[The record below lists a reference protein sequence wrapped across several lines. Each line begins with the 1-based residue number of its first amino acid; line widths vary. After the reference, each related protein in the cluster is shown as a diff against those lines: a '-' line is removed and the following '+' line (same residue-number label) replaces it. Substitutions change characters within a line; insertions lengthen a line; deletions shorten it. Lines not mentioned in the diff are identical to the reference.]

1 MAPQYRLNRRPRE
14 HFTYE
19 QRLHLARE
27 WNRLVDALCATLSF
41 GRFAR
46 DMGVDERSWRREYYR
61 GGGSKP
67 VFNRKSKH
75 YEYGYYDPESAQ
87 ADANGKA
94 AQKGPRQK
102 LSKRIADEFR
112 DLVREPDRHRSP
124 YDARC
129 ILLERHPE
137 GRIPCLRT
145 FYYHIEAGDIGL
157 CEEDLVYGRR
167 HRRRRN
173 PAHPAR
179 TVLGRRKLDDRPAEA
194 VQPKEA
200 GHLEM
205 DTVVSCAGGKGG
217 LLVLFDRLSRKYYVR
232 KLGKVSQRCV
242 LLAIGRLIAEGT
254 LQTVRSVVTD
264 NGCEFLSQKKLD
276 KVFGA
281 CVYYTRAYAAYE
293 KGAVE
298 NCNRILRR
306 WFPKGTDFATVP
318 PKRIQ
323 QVADFINDC
332 HRASLGGKT
341 ANQKHEELT
350 CAA

>member
-27 WNRLVDALCATLSF
+27 WNRLVDALCATLTF
-41 GRFAR
+41 RNFAQ

-67 VFNRKSKH
+67 VFNQRTRH
-75 YEYGYYDPESAQ
+75 YEYGYYDPDSAQ

-102 LSKRIADEFR
+102 ISKRIADEFR
-112 DLVREPDRHRSP
+112 DLVRELDRHRSP

-129 ILLERHPE
+129 ILVERHPE
-137 GRIPCLRT
+137 ERIPCLRT
-145 FYYHIEAGDIGL
+145 FYYHLEAGDIGL

-167 HRRRRN
+167 HRRKRN
-173 PAHPAR
+173 PGHPAR

-217 LLVLFDRLSRKYYVR
+217 LLVLFDRLSRKYYVK

-264 NGCEFLSQKKLD
+264 NGCEFLSQRKLD

-306 WFPKGTDFATVP
+306 WFPKGTDFATLP

-341 ANQKHEELT
+341 ANQRHEELT

>member
-14 HFTYE
+14 HFIYE

-27 WNRLVDALCATLSF
+27 WNRLVNALCATLTF
-41 GRFAR
+41 RNFAR
-46 DMGVDERSWRREYYR
+46 DMGIDERSWRREYYR

-67 VFNRKSKH
+67 VWNQKTKH
-75 YEYGYYDPESAQ
+75 YEYGYYDPDSAQ

-102 LSKRIADEFR
+102 ISKRIADEFR
-112 DLVREPDRHRSP
+112 DLVRELDRHRSP

-129 ILLERHPE
+129 ILVERHPE
-137 GRIPCLRT
+137 ERIPCLRT

-200 GHLEM
+200 GLLEM

-217 LLVLFDRLSRKYYVR
+217 LLVLFDRLSRKYYVK

-264 NGCEFLSQKKLD
+264 NGCEFLDQAKLD
-276 KVFGA
+276 KAFGA
-281 CVYYTRAYAAYE
+281 CIYYTRAYAAYE

-306 WFPKGTDFATVP
+306 WFPKGADFATLP

-341 ANQKHEELT
+341 ANQRHEELT

>member
-19 QRLHLARE
+19 QRLLLARE
-27 WNRLVDALCATLSF
+27 WNRLVNALCATLSF
-41 GRFAR
+41 RGFAQGMR
-46 DMGVDERSWRREYYR
+46 IDERSWRREYYR

-67 VFNRKSKH
+67 VWNPKTKH
-75 YEYGYYDPESAQ
+75 NEYGEYDPDYAQ
-87 ADANGKA
+87 ADANEKA

-102 LSKRIADEFR
+102 LRKRIADEFR
-112 DLVREPDRHRSP
+112 DLVLEEDRHRSL

-129 ILLERHPE
+129 ILLKRHPHE
-137 GRIPCLRT
+137 NIPCLRT

-167 HRRRRN
+167 HRRRN

-179 TVLGRRKLDDRPAEA
+179 TVLGRRKLDDRPAAA
-194 VQPKEA
+194 VTPKET

-205 DTVVSCAGGKGG
+205 DTVVSCAGGRGG
-217 LLVLFDRLSRKYYVR
+217 LLVLVDRLSRKYFVK
-232 KLGKVSQRCV
+232 KLGKVSQRSV
-242 LLAIGRLIAEGT
+242 LLAIGRLVAEGT
-254 LQTVRSVVTD
+254 LGTVRSVVTD

-276 KVFGA
+276 KAFGA

-306 WFPKGTDFATVP
+306 WFPKGTDFSTVP
-318 PKRIQ
+318 PKRIP
-323 QVADFINDC
+323 QVVDFINDC
-332 HRASLGGKT
+332 HRATLDGKT
-341 ANQKHEELT
+341 ANQRHEELT